1 MKITLI
7 GSGNM
12 GGALLKGLIKSQKV
26 NPADVTVSDI
36 NLESLAK
43 MQDLYP
49 EIHTTSDN
57 KQAVTGANIVIL
69 AVKPWLVKV
78 VMEPIA
84 ESIGKAVLISL
95 AAGVTIDIL
104 RGYAPNAAIFR
115 VIPNIAAEYLCSMS
129 FVAVANASDEQKQ
142 VAFGLL
148 GSVGNVLEIAETQ
161 FAAATALSSCGI
173 AFAMKYIRASMIGG
187 ITIGFSPKVAEEIVL
202 QTVKGAVN
210 LLEGSGN
217 NPEVE
222 IDKVSTPGGLT
233 IKGLNAMDENGFT
246 HAVLAG
252 ILEAK

>member
-1 MKITLI
+1 
-7 GSGNM
+7 M
-12 GGALLKGLIKSQKV
+12 GGALLKGLIKSKKV

-57 KQAVTGANIVIL
+57 KQAVTGANIVLL

-78 VMEPIA
+78 VMEPIT
-84 ESIGKAVLISL
+84 ETIGKAVLISL
-95 AAGVTIDIL
+95 AQSNYLHT
-104 RGYAPNAAIFR
+104 RYAPNAAIFR